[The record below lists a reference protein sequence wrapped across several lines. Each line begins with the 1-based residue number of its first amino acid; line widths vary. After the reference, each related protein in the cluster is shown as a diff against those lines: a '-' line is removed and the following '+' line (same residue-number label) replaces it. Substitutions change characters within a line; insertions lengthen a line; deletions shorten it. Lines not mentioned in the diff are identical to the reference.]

1 MNPSLI
7 DRLEIQSESSVRH
20 SAYNH
25 KSGKK
30 QRATAKYWKNETARS
45 RRKGENT
52 RIRQQRR
59 EEIRLEYQPSEDDIY
74 LENIHFADFLG
85 CKDGTV
91 RYNTPNNHQDNVCLS
106 ECDDILCL
114 RVKESEPSEPEL
126 EQESQDEDEDEDE
139 EYPVFISEFAS
150 QFCDYS
156 IPEED
161 RQYYMQLIYFVKK
174 KTLSGET
181 VFAHKDEQI
190 NRTNVWVMSESN
202 NYQ

>member
-74 LENIHFADFLG
+74 LENIHFANFLG

-114 RVKESEPSEPEL
+114 WVKESEPSNRNWNKNHKMRMKMK
-126 EQESQDEDEDEDE
+126 S
-139 EYPVFISEFAS
+139 I
-150 QFCDYS
+150 QFSSVNLQVNSATIAFRRKIGNTTCNLYTLWKRRRLV
-156 IPEED
+156 EK
-161 RQYYMQLIYFVKK
+161 QYLRIKMSKLIAQMC
-174 KTLSGET
+174 G
-181 VFAHKDEQI
+181 
-190 NRTNVWVMSESN
+190 
-202 NYQ
+202 